1 MAQCEEFPSP
11 SAVAWVRFLHP
22 VSHAGLD
29 LRLVLVISSRVLY
42 SLFLLDPKTAKS
54 HLVSRLKKY
63 KCNPIL
69 AGATE
74 IPSIY
79 KISTPFS
86 LGIKA
91 LILRFLC

>member
-1 MAQCEEFPSP
+1 MRRVPLALRCSLGTILASSVTCGF
-11 SAVAWVRFLHP
+11 RF
-22 VSHAGLD
+22 
-29 LRLVLVISSRVLY
+29 VIGSSN
-42 SLFLLDPKTAKS
+42 FLEGFVFFILTRSEKAKS

-69 AGATE
+69 AGAAE

-91 LILRFLC
+91 LILHFLC